1 MRGARRQGCRGLER
15 SLKEGGK
22 LCVVLG
28 QVGSQLRRSLQ
39 QPRIQGHKAGQ
50 ASGARLYFSAFGS
63 PLHLPACDHWGTQFW
78 TCLSAPYTLTRQLR
92 SQAQAQTPG
101 VTLPDDS

>member
-1 MRGARRQGCRGLER
+1 ML
-15 SLKEGGK
+15 
-22 LCVVLG
+22 LG
-28 QVGSQLRRSLQ
+28 QLGSQLRTSLQ

-50 ASGARLYFSAFGS
+50 ASGARLCFSARGPYTYLLVTTGDPILD
-63 PLHLPACDHWGTQFW
+63 PLV
-78 TCLSAPYTLTRQLR
+78 PYTLTRQLR

>member
-1 MRGARRQGCRGLER
+1 MRGARQGCRGLER

-50 ASGARLYFSAFGS
+50 ASGARLYFSAS
-63 PLHLPACDHWGTQFW
+63 RLTPTP
-78 TCLSAPYTLTRQLR
+78 TCL
-92 SQAQAQTPG
+92 
-101 VTLPDDS
+101 